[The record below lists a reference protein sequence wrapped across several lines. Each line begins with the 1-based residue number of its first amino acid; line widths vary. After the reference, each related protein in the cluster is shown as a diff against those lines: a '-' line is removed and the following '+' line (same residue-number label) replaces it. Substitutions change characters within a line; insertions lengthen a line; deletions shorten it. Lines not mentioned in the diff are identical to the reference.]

1 MEKNRK
7 VQSYMFH
14 FKYKR
19 KLLILLVLCTLTT
32 SCFSTNE
39 LVNSSIPTQSDIKPK
54 TIGILG
60 GMGPHSSAVF
70 YLDIID
76 EYLKYEKNTRPS
88 ILLWNVPLN
97 LEKEEK
103 FIENGEFKDY
113 YLDKLI
119 DGANHLKE
127 GRADFVTIPC
137 NTVHIFFSKLEQKV
151 DIKFLS
157 IIKETTEYLVKN
169 NVKKILLLA
178 TSTTIK
184 NKLYSKALEE
194 AGIEV
199 YIPDEYDQLK
209 IDNTI
214 VNLVNSKEAINDKKV
229 LDEIIYKFKAKGI
242 TNLLLACTDLQIII
256 KQEDYQ
262 MKIYDTMKILVS
274 ATVKQAIQK

>member
-1 MEKNRK
+1 M
-7 VQSYMFH
+7 MFY
-14 FKYKR
+14 FRYKR
-19 KLLILLVLCTLTT
+19 KLFVLLALCTLATGC
-32 SCFSTNE
+32 SSTNE
-39 LVNSSIPTQSDIKPK
+39 LTHSCIPTQSDQNSK

-76 EYLKYEKNTRPS
+76 EYLKYENTRPS

-97 LEKEEK
+97 LEKEK
-103 FIENGEFKDY
+103 MFIEEGEFEDY
-113 YLDKLI
+113 FLEKLI

-127 GRADFVTIPC
+127 GGADFVTIPC
-137 NTVHIFFSKLEQKV
+137 NTVHIFFSTLEQEV
-151 DIKFLS
+151 DIRFLS
-157 IIKETTEYLVKN
+157 IIQETTEYLVKKK
-169 NVKKILLLA
+169 VKKILLLA

-184 NKLYSKALEE
+184 NRLYSKALEE

-199 YIPDEYDQLK
+199 YLPDEDDQLK

-214 VNLVNSKEAINDKKV
+214 VNLVHRKETVNDKKV

-256 KQEDYQ
+256 KQEDYRPG
-262 MKIYDTMKILVS
+262 S
-274 ATVKQAIQK
+274 IQGNTSRECMQ

>member
-1 MEKNRK
+1 
-7 VQSYMFH
+7 MFH

-19 KLLILLVLCTLTT
+19 KLFVLLVLCTLTT
-32 SCFSTNE
+32 SCRSTHE
-39 LVNSSIPTQSDIKPK
+39 LAGSSLPTQSDTTSK

-70 YLDIID
+70 YLDVID
-76 EYLKYEKNTRPS
+76 EYLKYEKTRPS

-97 LEKEEK
+97 LEKEK
-103 FIENGEFKDY
+103 MFIEKGEFKDY

-119 DGANHLKE
+119 DGANHLKKGE
-127 GRADFVTIPC
+127 ADFVTIPC
-137 NTVHIFFSKLEQKV
+137 NTVHIFFRELEQKV

-157 IIKETTEYLVKN
+157 IIKETTEYLVEKK
-169 NVKKILLLA
+169 VKKILLLA

-199 YIPDEYDQLK
+199 YIPDEDDQLK

-214 VNLVNSKEAINDKKV
+214 VNLVNRKETINDKKV
-229 LDEIIYKFKAKGI
+229 LYEIIHKFKAKGI
-242 TNLLLACTDLQIII
+242 TNLLLACTDLQAIV
-256 KQEDYQ
+256 KQENYQ
-262 MKIYDTMKILVS
+262 MKVYDTMKILVS
-274 ATVKQAIQK
+274 ATVKQAIRKEETGA

>member
-7 VQSYMFH
+7 VQSHMFH

-19 KLLILLVLCTLTT
+19 KLLILLVLGTLTT
-32 SCFSTNE
+32 SCCSTNE
-39 LVNSSIPTQSDIKPK
+39 LDNSSIPTQSDIKSK

-76 EYLKYEKNTRPS
+76 QYLKYEKTRPS

-113 YLDKLI
+113 HLDKLI

-137 NTVHIFFSKLEQKV
+137 NTVHIFFSKLEQEV

-157 IIKETTEYLVKN
+157 IIKETTEYLVEN

-184 NKLYSKALEE
+184 SKLYSEALEK

-199 YIPDEYDQLK
+199 CIPNEDDQLK

-214 VNLVNSKEAINDKKV
+214 VNIVNSKETINDRKV
-229 LDEIIYKFKAKGI
+229 LDEIINKFKAKGI
-242 TNLLLACTDLQIII
+242 MNLLLACTDLQMII
-256 KQEDYQ
+256 KQENYQ
-262 MKIYDTMKILVS
+262 TKIYDTMKILVS

>member
-1 MEKNRK
+1 ML
-7 VQSYMFH
+7 H

-19 KLLILLVLCTLTT
+19 NFFILLVFCTLTT
-32 SCFSTNE
+32 SSSSTEE
-39 LVNSSIPTQSDIKPK
+39 LVHSSISSPSDIQSK

-70 YLDIID
+70 YLDVIE
-76 EYLKYEKNTRPS
+76 EYLKYEKTRPS

-97 LEKEEK
+97 LEKEER

-127 GRADFVTIPC
+127 GKADFVTIPC
-137 NTVHIFFSKLEQKV
+137 NTVHIFFDKLEQEV

-157 IIKETTEYLVKN
+157 IIKETTDYLVKN
-169 NVKKILLLA
+169 DVKKILLLA

-184 NKLYSKALEE
+184 SKLYSEALEE

-199 YIPDEYDQLK
+199 YLPDEDDQLK

-214 VNLVNSKEAINDKKV
+214 VNIVNSKETMNDRKV
-229 LDEIIYKFKAKGI
+229 LDGIIDKFEAKGI
-242 TNLLLACTDLQIII
+242 TNLLLACTDLQMII
-256 KQEDYQ
+256 KQENYQ
-262 MKIYDTMKILVS
+262 MKVYDTMKILVS
-274 ATVKQAIQK
+274 ATVKEAIQK